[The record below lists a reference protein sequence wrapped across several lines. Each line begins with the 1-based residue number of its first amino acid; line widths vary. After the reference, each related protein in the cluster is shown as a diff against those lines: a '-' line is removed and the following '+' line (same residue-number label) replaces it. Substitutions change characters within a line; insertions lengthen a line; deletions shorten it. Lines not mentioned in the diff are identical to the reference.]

1 MIDLNQARHERTRT
15 IGVVLP
21 ASLVNAIEQRAKA
34 ELTGKS
40 TWMRRVLLAELTKDQ
55 AGPAAPSKDAA

>member
-1 MIDLNQARHERTRT
+1 MIDLDQARHEPTKT
-15 IGVVLP
+15 VGVVLP
-21 ASLVNAIEQRAKA
+21 ASLADAIEQRAKC

-55 AGPAAPSKDAA
+55 AAPAAPSKDAA